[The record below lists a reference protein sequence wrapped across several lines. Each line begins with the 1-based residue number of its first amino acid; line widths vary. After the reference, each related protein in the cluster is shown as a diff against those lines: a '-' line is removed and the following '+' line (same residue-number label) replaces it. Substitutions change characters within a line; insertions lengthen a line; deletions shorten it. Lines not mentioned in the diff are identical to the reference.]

1 MSRNL
6 TLVQLLSR
14 VQLFAASWTAT
25 ARLLCPWDFPGK
37 STGVGCHALLQ
48 ETFPTQGLNLSL
60 LYRQAGSLLLV
71 PPGKHISADAKDFI
85 FQLLPL
91 FLSFLMVSGDKI
103 IVYVLTL
110 RQKTQ
115 ISQEQGSV
123 LLTY

>member
-48 ETFPTQGLNLSL
+48 GIISTQGSNPCLMSSALAGVFLTTSTTWEDQGRAVSHAKFGGDPVRT
-60 LYRQAGSLLLV
+60 YRS
-71 PPGKHISADAKDFI
+71 S
-85 FQLLPL
+85 
-91 FLSFLMVSGDKI
+91 
-103 IVYVLTL
+103 
-110 RQKTQ
+110 
-115 ISQEQGSV
+115 E
-123 LLTY
+123 